1 MGNIPPAEPR
11 ETGGFY
17 AIRGRNVNPNG
28 PFPEQLQSIHKA
40 NLQPSEPFFGLSN
53 PNLHQFGILAVSRP
67 QSFIL
72 EGASGK
78 QAPEPAPRN
87 KYGSL
92 TADMTTDHPTAV
104 KAATLANADLPT
116 EERSTRRLP
125 LPAGVILNRIDWPT
139 ATIIAVY
146 HLIALLAFVPWYF
159 SWTGVI
165 VAIVTARLSGL
176 LGINICYH
184 RLLTHRGFKCPKWL
198 EHTLAVIAICC
209 VQDTPARWVAV
220 HRRHHQHADEQPDPH
235 SPLVNFLWG
244 HIGWVVVKNPELNR
258 LGIYDRYAKDILRDP
273 FYVALERNFLQF
285 KIIIA
290 QWVVFFGLGFIAEL
304 AMGGT
309 LADAAQF
316 GLSLLVWGVFVRT
329 VFVWHQTWAV
339 NSVTHLWGYRNYQ
352 TDEDSR
358 NNVFIGLLAHGEG
371 WHNNHHADPRSARHG
386 HKWWEF
392 DTTFLTIRLFEILGL
407 ATDIVGPSPHVMA
420 KANVTT
426 RGGSDAPAD

>member
-1 MGNIPPAEPR
+1 
-11 ETGGFY
+11 
-17 AIRGRNVNPNG
+17 
-28 PFPEQLQSIHKA
+28 
-40 NLQPSEPFFGLSN
+40 
-53 PNLHQFGILAVSRP
+53 
-67 QSFIL
+67 
-72 EGASGK
+72 
-78 QAPEPAPRN
+78 
-87 KYGSL
+87 
-92 TADMTTDHPTAV
+92 MTVTSDHPETAPLND
-104 KAATLANADLPT
+104 AGIALPRT
-116 EERSTRRLP
+116 GRRIP
-125 LPAGVILNRIDWPT
+125 LPSGVILSRIDWQT
-139 ATIIAVY
+139 AIVIAAY

-165 VAIVTARLSGL
+165 VAIVTARLSGM

-184 RLLTHRGFKCPKWL
+184 RLLTHRGFKCPKWF

-244 HIGWVVVKNPELNR
+244 HIGWLIIKNPELNR

-273 FYVALERNFLQF
+273 FYVALERNWLQL

-290 QWVVFFGLGFIAEL
+290 QWVVFFGVAFLAEL
-304 AMGGT
+304 ALGGT
-309 LADAAQF
+309 LMQATQF
-316 GLSLLVWGVFVRT
+316 GLRVLVWGVFVRT

-339 NSVTHLWGYRNYQ
+339 NSVTHMWGYRNYQ

-386 HKWWEF
+386 HRRWEF
-392 DTTFLTIRLFEILGL
+392 DTTFLTIRLFEKLGL
-407 ATDIVGPSPHVMA
+407 ATDIIGPSRNVMA
-420 KANVTT
+420 KAGLITT
-426 RGGSDAPAD
+426 HGSTGAPAD